1 MVILCREHIKTE
13 VLLLIYLIMLSYL
26 RLGGTSGGH
35 LSCIEEGNSWIRLL
49 SVYSSWV
56 VDITKDKNSPPTW
69 PISGVSPP
77 VWWGGKKTTLQISN
91 QNFLC
96 SNSHPVPLVLSM
108 FFPEK
113 SWLHFLYIFPIG
125 SWRWQLNF
133 LLPFSGWKK
142 KKKKS
147 SKLLFH
153 IPYAP
158 GPLTIWTESSIP
170 VSCPEAENM
179 TVVLQMSSHKC
190 QRGKFLPL
198 HSCWLHPVGDCPPL
212 LQGHIAVQVV
222 H

>member
-26 RLGGTSGGH
+26 RLGRTSGGH
-35 LSCIEEGNSWIRLL
+35 LSCFEEGNSWIRLL

-96 SNSHPVPLVLSM
+96 SNSHPVPLVLST
-108 FFPEK
+108 FLPGK
-113 SWLHFLYIFPIG
+113 SWLHFLYIFPIS

-142 KKKKS
+142 KVLS
-147 SKLLFH
+147 FSFISHMLQVPWPSGLSPAYQCLVLKLTTWQL
-153 IPYAP
+153 YSRC
-158 GPLTIWTESSIP
+158 PLTS
-170 VSCPEAENM
+170 V
-179 TVVLQMSSHKC
+179 
-190 QRGKFLPL
+190 RGVNFFL
-198 HSCWLHPVGDCPPL
+198 CTRADCTR
-212 LQGHIAVQVV
+212 
-222 H
+222 